1 MSRGHLIVF
10 EGVDGSGTTT
20 QVEQMRRR
28 YLSLGL
34 PVHTTAQPSR
44 GPIGMLIRQVLSG
57 RLVLRGTKPLTWA
70 TMSLLFAADR
80 QDHQEAEIGP
90 NLRDGVNV
98 VCDRYI
104 PSSVIYQ
111 SVTADWDEAADWI
124 LELNRH
130 IRLPDLLFYLRVDP
144 HEAARRRDKR
154 SGAVEIYDDPQLQ
167 AKLVEQYDRIEEL
180 FPGLPVITL
189 DGSRDVDAIAEE
201 AWSHVEELRALGAP
215 A

>member
-10 EGVDGSGTTT
+10 EGIDGSGTTT
-20 QVEQMRRR
+20 QVEELRKRFVE
-28 YLSLGL
+28 LGL

-44 GPIGMLIRQVLSG
+44 GPVGMLIRQVLSG
-57 RLVLRGTKPLTWA
+57 RLVLRGSKPLSWA
-70 TMSLLFAADR
+70 TMALLFAADR

-98 VCDRYI
+98 VCDRYV

-111 SVTADWDEAADWI
+111 SATADWDEASDWI

-130 IRLPDLLFYLRVDP
+130 IRKPDLLFYIRVDP
-144 HEAARRRDKR
+144 SVAARRRER
-154 SGAVEIYDDPQLQ
+154 RAGGVEIFDDPHLQ
-167 AKLVEQYDRIEEL
+167 RQLVEQYDQLEQLI
-180 FPGLPVITL
+180 PGLRTVTL
-189 DGSRDVDAIAEE
+189 DGSRAVAEIAEE
-201 AWSHVEELRALGAP
+201 AWCSVEQLRAEGAP

>member
-10 EGVDGSGTTT
+10 EGIDGSGTTT
-20 QVEQMRRR
+20 QVEEMRKRFVE
-28 YLSLGL
+28 LGL

-44 GPIGMLIRQVLSG
+44 GPIGVLIRQVLAG
-57 RLVLRGTKPLTWA
+57 RLVLRGSKPLSWA

-98 VCDRYI
+98 VCDRYV

-111 SVTADWDEAADWI
+111 SATADWDEAPDWI
-124 LELNRH
+124 MELNRH
-130 IRLPDLLFYLRVDP
+130 IRQPDLLFHLRVDP
-144 HEAARRRDKR
+144 TEAAKRRECRAGGD
-154 SGAVEIYDDPQLQ
+154 EIYDDQQLQ
-167 AKLVEQYDRIEEL
+167 ARLVELYDQLDRL
-180 FPGLPVITL
+180 LPDLPLVTL
-189 DGSRDVDAIAEE
+189 DGSRPVDEIAAE
-201 AWSHVEELRALGAP
+201 AWDHVEELRAKGAP

>member
-10 EGVDGSGTTT
+10 EGIDGAGTTT
-20 QVEQMRRR
+20 QVEEMRKRF
-28 YLSLGL
+28 LGLGL

-44 GPIGMLIRQVLSG
+44 GPIGMLIRQVLAG
-57 RLVLRGTKPLTWA
+57 RLVLRGSKPLSWA

-98 VCDRYI
+98 VCDRYV

-111 SVTADWDEAADWI
+111 SATADWDEAAEWI

-130 IRLPDLLFYLRVDP
+130 IRQPDILFYLEVDP
-144 HEAARRRDKR
+144 KEAARRRERR
-154 SGAVEIYDDPQLQ
+154 SGGAEIFDDPRLQ
-167 AKLVEQYDRIEEL
+167 ALLVEQYDQLGEL
-180 FPGLPVITL
+180 MPDLPVVTI
-189 DGSRDVDAIAEE
+189 DGSRAVDEIAGE
-201 AWSHVEELRALGAP
+201 AWKHVEELRAKGAP